1 MINRI
6 RYAIVVD
13 RNEMMSRC
21 FIMKKFCPLPKK
33 KIGILLF
40 IVVAVTTAVIITGM
54 ATVKAR
60 TVSNKFQNSNTA
72 VSQATAVNQATET
85 VTEKPTVLSKAIFKF
100 SEKEIAVKKGSTY
113 TVELADGVK
122 KSSLHLSWKSKNSKI
137 ATVDKNGKIKG
148 IAKGKT
154 VIVCTDNDTAYTVKL
169 TVNVSEPVYPE
180 SITLDKESYLLT
192 SLKQPLKLNAKITPE
207 KNVTEK
213 KLKWQTDDESV
224 ATVKDGLVK
233 SVGEGNAVISCTTEN
248 GLSAYCYITV
258 EPVVKA
264 TDIYSYYEE
273 YEFIGP
279 QIEAVQL
286 TAVVS
291 PYNVT
296 DNSVRWHS
304 TDTNVALIDND
315 GNLTIVGDGECE
327 AVCTTADGTYLS
339 SSCKIIAEG
348 TMIPQRHDPSVS
360 VYIPVDP
367 VPADTVMH
375 EAFRYVGKIPYIW
388 GGTDLASGVDCSG
401 FICCVYERFG
411 INLWG
416 VRTDLYLAGEEV
428 PSIEEAKE
436 GDILCYPGHVA
447 LYDGHGGR
455 VHAYDEGFMVM
466 RDCNIGG
473 YYTIRRVME

>member
-1 MINRI
+1 
-6 RYAIVVD
+6 
-13 RNEMMSRC
+13 
-21 FIMKKFCPLPKK
+21 MKIFSQIEKK
-33 KIGILLF
+33 KVIM
-40 IVVAVTTAVIITGM
+40 IVLVTIAVTIIVLITGIV
-54 ATVKAR
+54 TIKKAV
-60 TVSNKFQNSNTA
+60 VSNKFQSADSN
-72 VSQATAVNQATET
+72 VRQATAGVTATET
-85 VTEKPTVLSKAIFKF
+85 ATEVATKQKKIPENYHFKLAK
-100 SEKEIAVKKGSTY
+100 KEIAVKTKSTC

-122 KSSLHLSWKSKNSKI
+122 KSSMNLSWKSANTKI
-137 ATVDKNGKIKG
+137 ATVDKNGNVKG
-148 IAKGKT
+148 IAKGRTT
-154 VIVCTDNDTAYTVKL
+154 VTCKDNDTDVELTITVK
-169 TVNVSEPVYPE
+169 VSDPVYPE

-192 SLKQPLKLNAKITPE
+192 SLKQPLKLTAKITPE

-213 KLKWQTDDESV
+213 KLTWKTDDESV

-248 GLSAYCYITV
+248 GLVAYCYITV

-279 QIEAVQL
+279 QVEAVQL

-291 PYNVT
+291 P
-296 DNSVRWHS
+296 DNATNKTVRWHS
-304 TDTNVALIDND
+304 TDTNVALVDND
-315 GNLTIVGDGECE
+315 GNITIVGDGECD
-327 AVCTTADGTYLS
+327 AVCTTADGTYLTS
-339 SSCKIIAEG
+339 KCKIIAEG
-348 TMIPQRHDPSVS
+348 TMVPQRHDPSVS

-367 VPADTVMH
+367 VPADTVIH

-401 FICCVYERFG
+401 FVCAVYERFG